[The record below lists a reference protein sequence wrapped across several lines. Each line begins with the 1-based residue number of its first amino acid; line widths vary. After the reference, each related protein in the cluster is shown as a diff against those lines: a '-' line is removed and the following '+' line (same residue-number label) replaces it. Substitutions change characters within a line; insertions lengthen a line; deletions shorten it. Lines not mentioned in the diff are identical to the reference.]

1 MSESMPNAGNKGH
14 DHTGTIPPKGN
25 ARGVVIAVFVVLVVL
40 VVGAVAGVITRKK
53 DSEDLEKYTAANAAP
68 TVDLAAPKRQ
78 GAGKEIVLPGNMQ
91 AFTLAPIYARTTG
104 YVRSWTHDI
113 GSRVKKGELLA
124 VIETPELDQ
133 QLAQA
138 KADLE
143 TAKTNASI
151 AKVTSDR
158 YQDLIGH
165 NAVSQQDTD
174 TAVSTTQARN
184 AAVASAEA
192 NVRRLEELVSFE
204 RITAPFDGVITARN
218 LDVGQLIT
226 ASGSTV
232 TAGAGTN
239 VVSRQV
245 FDLSDTRKLRVFINV
260 PQMYT
265 PDAKVG
271 MTASLTLPQFP
282 GRSFTGTLVRTA
294 SAVDPATRTLLIEVD
309 VDNKTGELLPGSYV
323 EVHLKSDG
331 EIPVLIVPVTAL
343 ILNANG
349 QQVAIVDGQSKA
361 HLIPVTTGR
370 DFGVNVEI
378 LSGLSEDQ
386 KVVVNPSDSLN
397 DGDTV
402 RVVDPGGK
410 KNAEA
415 AGGGK

>member
-1 MSESMPNAGNKGH
+1 MSESIPNAGNKGH

-25 ARGVVIAVFVVLVVL
+25 ARGVVIAVIVVLVVL
-40 VVGAVAGVITRKK
+40 VVSAVAGVISRKK
-53 DSEDLEKYTAANAAP
+53 DGEDLETYTAANAAP
-68 TVDLAAPKRQ
+68 TVDLIAPKRQ

-158 YQDLIGH
+158 YQDLVGH

-184 AAVASAEA
+184 AAVVSAEA

-245 FDLSDTRKLRVFINV
+245 FDLSDIHKLRVFINV
-260 PQMYT
+260 PQMYI
-265 PDAKVG
+265 PDAKLG
-271 MTASLTLPQFP
+271 MTATLTLPQYP

-294 SAVDPATRTLLIEVD
+294 NAVDPATRTLLIEVD
-309 VDNKTGELLPGSYV
+309 VDNRTGELLPGSYV
-323 EVHLKSDG
+323 EVHLKSTG

-349 QQVAIVDGQSKA
+349 QQVATVDAQNKA

-370 DFGVNVEI
+370 DFGVTVEV
-378 LSGLSEDQ
+378 LSGLSEGQ
-386 KVVVNPSDSLN
+386 KVVVNPSDSLSE
-397 DGDTV
+397 GDTV
-402 RVVDPGGK
+402 RVVDPGGRK
-410 KNAEA
+410 DAV

>member
-1 MSESMPNAGNKGH
+1 MSESMPNEMKKGH

-25 ARGVVIAVFVVLVVL
+25 ARGVVIAVIVVLVVL
-40 VVGAVAGVITRKK
+40 VVGAVAGVISRKK

-68 TVDLAAPKRQ
+68 TVDLIAPKRQ

-158 YQDLIGH
+158 YQDLVGH

-174 TAVSTTQARN
+174 TAVSATQARN
-184 AAVASAEA
+184 AAVVSAEA
-192 NVRRLEELVSFE
+192 NVRRLEELVGFE
-204 RITAPFDGVITARN
+204 RISAPFDGVITARN

-245 FDLSDTRKLRVFINV
+245 FDLSDIHKLRVFINI

-265 PDAKVG
+265 PDARVG

-294 SAVDPATRTLLIEVD
+294 NAVDPATRTLLVEVD

-323 EVHLKSDG
+323 EVHLKSTG

-349 QQVAIVDGQSKA
+349 QQVATVDAQSKA

-370 DFGVNVEI
+370 DFGVTVEV

-386 KVVVNPSDSLN
+386 KVVANPSDSLSE
-397 DGDTV
+397 GDAV
-402 RVVDPGGK
+402 RVVDSGGK
-410 KNAEA
+410 KDAE